1 MYYLLFAVFLLIVA
15 QEAYSYYRTRAS
27 SSDGWPTDTVPPFEI
42 TKLVVS
48 AFVLAA
54 IVRTLLLEPFNI
66 PSGSMKP
73 NLLVGDYL
81 FVSKYSYGYGRY
93 SFPLEV
99 PLKQRYGGH
108 SPRQG
113 DVVVF
118 RGHDG
123 KTDYIKRV
131 IGVAGDRIQM
141 KQGRLYWNGQLVE
154 REKAGYHTDD
164 DGLTGTMGK
173 VEAPLQLFVETLPN
187 GVQHR
192 IAEIDDDHP
201 LDNTAEITVPADHI
215 FVMGDNRDDSRDSRE
230 PTVGAIPIA
239 SLIGQ
244 AQMMF
249 FSISPMASWWQPW
262 EWPWG
267 IRYSRFFQ
275 LVD

>member
-15 QEAYSYYRTRAS
+15 HEAFSYYRTRAS
-27 SSDGWPTDTVPPFEI
+27 SSDGWPSDTLPPFEI

-54 IVRTLLLEPFNI
+54 LVRTLVLEPFNI
-66 PSGSMKP
+66 PSGSMMP

-93 SFPLEV
+93 SFPVEV
-99 PLKQRYGGH
+99 PLKDRIGGH
-108 SPRQG
+108 APRQG
-113 DVVVF
+113 DVIVF

-141 KQGRLYWNGQLVE
+141 KQGRLYWNDQLVA
-154 REKAGYHTDD
+154 REKAGYHQDP
-164 DGLTGTMGK
+164 DGLIRLG
-173 VEAPLQLFVETLPN
+173 EPLQLFIETLPN
-187 GVQHR
+187 GVQHQ

-201 LDNTAEITVPADHI
+201 LDNTAEVTVPANHI
-215 FVMGDNRDDSRDSRE
+215 FVMGDNRDDSRDSRDLS
-230 PTVGAIPIA
+230 VGAIPLTA
-239 SLIGQ
+239 VIGR

-249 FSISPMASWWQPW
+249 FSISPLASWWQPW
-262 EWPWG
+262 EWPWA
-267 IRYSRFFQ
+267 IRFNRFFQ
-275 LVD
+275 SVH